1 MAVWMGGLRP
11 REGDERFGRQW
22 RDLALVAA
30 LVRANG
36 DLGTTLERLLA
47 ATTSI
52 TGFQAAVLYITAAEV
67 DALHLAAAFGV
78 SENERA
84 RLEAQVLSLPLAN
97 SLLRPDN
104 ALRAGRSYR
113 IRAAEYETVAQLTN
127 SRPAATM
134 PRSAEAWTPL
144 DTLLLPLRV
153 NASQPVI
160 GLLALDL
167 PEEVRHWQDPVSTSA
182 LEVCEAFGDTITM
195 AIDTLQAYASADR
208 ARQQMES
215 GVVEMMRQVEQAR
228 RGNFTVR
235 LPVRNTVLGV
245 IADVLNETFTRLGA
259 TIAGMRNASQIV
271 NDNAAA
277 VGELA
282 AQMTEQAQ
290 THANQI
296 AVSAATIT
304 GIAGSIESMAQISDE
319 AATVAESAREFSASG
334 RLAVEDAVRGME
346 GVRESALQSTQKVK
360 RLAESLQE
368 IESIIQ
374 HVADFTAR
382 TNLLALNAAIEAGRA
397 GEFGRGFAVIAQE
410 IRTLALNSADAARQI
425 AARLAAIQGEAVVVV
440 VAIAEGTERVVEQS
454 DRIIDAGSALQA
466 IAEITQEIAALNES
480 IRAAAREEATK
491 TATLAH
497 EVGALQGSTVATR
510 DGVSQMAAAMTQL
523 IDLATLLRQQ
533 IAQFA
538 IDEQRLE
545 DPDFATTMTGIPRDT
560 HTY

>member
-1 MAVWMGGLRP
+1 MVAWMGGQRQ
-11 REGDERFGRQW
+11 REGDERCGRQW
-22 RDLALVAA
+22 RDLALAA
-30 LVRANG
+30 AQVRASS
-36 DLGTTLERLLA
+36 DLGYTLERLLA
-47 ATTSI
+47 ATTAI
-52 TGFQAAVLYITAAEV
+52 TGFQAAVLYLTSAEA
-67 DALHLAAAFGV
+67 DALHLGAAFAV

-84 RLEAQVLSLPLAN
+84 RLEAQALPLPLAN
-97 SLLRPDN
+97 ALLRTEN
-104 ALRAGRSYR
+104 ALHAGRSYR
-113 IRAAEYETVAQLTN
+113 IRPAEYEAVALLTN
-127 SRPAATM
+127 SRPPATVS
-134 PRSAEAWTPL
+134 RSGDTWTPL
-144 DTLLLPLRV
+144 DTLLLPLRAS
-153 NASQPVI
+153 ASQPVI

-167 PEEVRHWQDPVSTSA
+167 PEDARHWHDPA
-182 LEVCEAFGDTITM
+182 NEGLLDVCEAFGDTLAM
-195 AIDTLQAYASADR
+195 AIDTSQAFATADR
-208 ARQQMES
+208 GRQQMES

-245 IADVLNETFTRLGA
+245 IADVLNETFTRLG
-259 TIAGMRNASQIV
+259 TTLAGMRSASQIV
-271 NDNAAA
+271 NDSAQA

-282 AQMTEQAQ
+282 AQVTDQAH
-290 THANQI
+290 THAIQI
-296 AVSAATIT
+296 AVATTTIT
-304 GIAGSIESMAQISDE
+304 GIAGSIETMAHLSDE
-319 AATVAESAREFSASG
+319 AATVADSAREFSATG

-425 AARLAAIQGEAVVVV
+425 AARLAAIQGEAAVVV

-466 IAEITQEIAALNES
+466 IAEITQEIAALNQS
-480 IRAAAREEATK
+480 IQAAARAEATK
-491 TATLAH
+491 TATLAG
-497 EVGALQGSTVATR
+497 EVSAMQGSTVATR
-510 DGVSQMAAAMTQL
+510 DSVSQMAAAMTQL
-523 IDLATLLRQQ
+523 IDLATVLRQQ

-538 IDEQRLE
+538 VHEQSQG
-545 DPDFATTMTGIPRDT
+545 DPDFATTMTGIPRSDRT
-560 HTY
+560 R